1 MSTSTSDQKTKR
13 EDINYEVQRLKR
25 NVEDKEKKIVELTT
39 AEKKKIR
46 IKKKEEADTER
57 ATKYKISVNYSSLVE

>member
-57 ATKYKISVNYSSLVE
+57 ATKYNNISELFKPR

>member
-1 MSTSTSDQKTKR
+1 MK
-13 EDINYEVQRLKR
+13 N
-25 NVEDKEKKIVELTT
+25 EKNIVELTT

-57 ATKYKISVNYSSLVE
+57 ATKYNNISELFKSC